1 MQATESQSTSGPA
14 VSRRSSGHPVG
25 ERPETVSPVYSA
37 TKQIDLDPEWLRAHR
52 VITSATKD
60 TVAEA
65 YKILRTQVLQR
76 LRTNGW
82 KTLGVTATRPGNGKT
97 LTALNLALS
106 LALDSN
112 QTVLLADLDLRRPS
126 LAGYLTQEPLLG
138 ISDYLTGEH
147 ELSELLVNPGIER
160 LVILPG
166 HDALANSSEHLSS
179 PRMVQLVEEL
189 KTRYPDRI
197 VLFDLPPLFVGDD
210 LMAFAPHLDALML
223 VVEEA
228 STTKDELRMAYELLE
243 GRNILGTVLN
253 KSIYNVGPPGYGGY
267 GGYGGYRY

>member
-1 MQATESQSTSGPA
+1 MHAIENESISALA
-14 VSRRSSGHPVG
+14 VSGRASGHPAG
-25 ERPETVSPVYSA
+25 GRPEPVSPVYFA
-37 TKQIDLDPEWLRAHR
+37 TKQINLDPEWLRKHR
-52 VITSATKD
+52 VITSTTKD

-76 LRTNGW
+76 LRINGW

-97 LTALNLALS
+97 LTALNLAVS
-106 LALDSN
+106 LALESN
-112 QTVLLADLDLRRPS
+112 QTVLLADLDLRRPT
-126 LAGYLTQEPLLG
+126 LAGYLTEEPLLG
-138 ISDYLTGEH
+138 ISDYLTGDH
-147 ELSELLVNPGIER
+147 DLADLLINPGIER

-179 PRMVQLVEEL
+179 PRMIQLVEEL

-210 LMAFAPHLDALML
+210 LMAFSPHLDALML

-228 STTKDELRMAYELLE
+228 NTTKDELRMAYELLE
-243 GRNILGTVLN
+243 GRNIIGTVLN
-253 KSIYNVGPPGYGGY
+253 KSVYNVGPPGYGGY
-267 GGYGGYRY
+267 GSYGGYRY